1 MTTRKF
7 EFRDRKSQKFWHISR
22 KGRSHTVRYGR
33 IGVAGQEKTK
43 EFDSSDK
50 AKADHDKL
58 IQQKLNKGYVE
69 ISGKKKTAAKKKP
82 AAKETA
88 RRRGAKKST
97 PRTGTREVTPAKPL
111 LDQSKRDLPV
121 RWVYEGAY
129 VMPVLPKSLKIDPI
143 LASLLHLH
151 LFVAVSDEDTVD
163 EDWALEAM
171 EHVGHCLQSLLKKDA
186 LRIQEQ
192 LDRVAEHLRK
202 QKEPD
207 IAVDELA
214 DFLRN
219 AGIDV

>member
-1 MTTRKF
+1 MATRKF
-7 EFRDRKSQKFWHISR
+7 EFRDSKSQKFWHITR

-33 IGVAGQEKTK
+33 IGTAGQERTK

-58 IQQKLNKGYVE
+58 IRQKLSKGYVE
-69 ISGKKKTAAKKKP
+69 ISGKKPAAAKKKP
-82 AAKETA
+82 AVKETA
-88 RRRGAKKST
+88 TKRRAKKSA
-97 PRTGTREVTPAKPL
+97 PQTGTREVTPTSRLNQPE
-111 LDQSKRDLPV
+111 RDLPV
-121 RWVYEGAY
+121 RWVHKGAY

-151 LFVAVSDEDTVD
+151 LFVAVSDEDTID
-163 EDWALEAM
+163 EDWAVEAM
-171 EHVGHCLQSLLKKDA
+171 EHVGHYLQSLPKKDA

-202 QKEPD
+202 KKEPD
-207 IAVDELA
+207 IAIDELA
-214 DFLRN
+214 EFLRN